1 MVKRLFFKIRT
12 DNIQKFYDIYHLIL
26 IPSLFLIKLNYLML

>member
-12 DNIQKFYDIYHLIL
+12 ADNIQKFYDIYHLIL
-26 IPSLFLIKLNYLML
+26 IPYLYF